1 MASQNFAEF
10 LGSLHRLTDITLEEV
25 EDCFDGA
32 GFTDEYCEAAIMADF
47 KGKSEEEIRKEAM
60 ERREKMVETPDL
72 NMLDKV
78 FNDLNNGVA
87 VNPGKQ
93 YEKFVKMVDP
103 NPRTKSEAEETLDE
117 KLRIFN
123 IRLRN
128 VLNIN
133 SNIALINEGT

>member
-25 EDCFDGA
+25 EDCFNGA
-32 GFTDEYCEAAIMADF
+32 GFTDEYCEAIVSDF
-47 KGKSEEEIRKEAM
+47 KGKTEEEIRKEAM
-60 ERREKMVETPDL
+60 ERWNTLVETPDL

-93 YEKFVKMVDP
+93 YEKFITMVDP
-103 NPRTKSEAEETLDE
+103 NPRVKSEAEETLDE

-123 IRLRN
+123 TRLRN

>member
-1 MASQNFAEF
+1 MAQNFAEF

-25 EDCFDGA
+25 EDCFNGA
-32 GFTDEYCEAAIMADF
+32 GFTDEYCEAIYSDF
-47 KGKSEEEIRKEAM
+47 KSKSEDELRKEVM
-60 ERREKMVETPDL
+60 SRWLKTEETPDL

-78 FNDLNNGVA
+78 FKDLNNGVA

-93 YEKFVKMVDP
+93 YEKFITMVDP

-123 IRLRN
+123 TRMRN
-128 VLNIN
+128 VFNIN
-133 SNIALINEGT
+133 SSIALINDGT

>member
-32 GFTDEYCEAAIMADF
+32 GFTDEYCEAIMADF

-60 ERREKMVETPDL
+60 ERWEKMVDTPDL

-93 YEKFVKMVDP
+93 YEKFVKRVDP

-123 IRLRN
+123 TRLRN

>member
-1 MASQNFAEF
+1 MATQNFAEF

-25 EDCFDGA
+25 EDCFNGA
-32 GFTDEYCEAAIMADF
+32 GFTDEYCEAIVSDF

-60 ERREKMVETPDL
+60 ERWNTLVETPDL

-93 YEKFVKMVDP
+93 YEKFITMVDP
-103 NPRTKSEAEETLDE
+103 NPRVKSEAEETLDE

-123 IRLRN
+123 TRLRN

>member
-1 MASQNFAEF
+1 
-10 LGSLHRLTDITLEEV
+10 
-25 EDCFDGA
+25 
-32 GFTDEYCEAAIMADF
+32 
-47 KGKSEEEIRKEAM
+47 
-60 ERREKMVETPDL
+60 MVETPEL

-78 FNDLNNGVA
+78 FHDINNNVT
-87 VNPGKQ
+87 VYPSKQ
-93 YEKFVKMVDP
+93 YEKFITMVDP

-123 IRLRN
+123 TRLRN

>member
-10 LGSLHRLTDITLEEV
+10 LDSLHRLTDITLEEV
-25 EDCFDGA
+25 EDCFNGA
-32 GFTDEYCEAAIMADF
+32 GFTDEYCEAIVSDF

-60 ERREKMVETPDL
+60 ERWNTLVETPDL
-72 NMLDKV
+72 NMLNKV

-93 YEKFVKMVDP
+93 YEKFITMVDP
-103 NPRTKSEAEETLDE
+103 NPRTKSEAEETLEE

-123 IRLRN
+123 TRLRN